1 MIRILIVG
9 HQGLVGRAIHTAVP
23 ASFQIEGV
31 TSADAGRPARADLD
45 LVVNAGGRIWGD
57 AENVEHAIM
66 SSAEAAIH
74 NARRSQCPILHIGS
88 SAEYGARTRPTFL
101 DEEAALR
108 PQTAYAKAKVRS
120 WNRIVSKAPQG
131 AVSLRSGLILS
142 RSVSPHSLLGKI
154 RDMAFEENHVFPVPA
169 SVLAMERNPIH
180 LDDFSSAVLRVA
192 KRLLTSS
199 SSTIPSVLNCGG
211 DEAISVCDLANQV
224 LSMSPLPYRY
234 PKPRRTGHYELVA
247 TNRLKTCTS
256 WKPMHSIRNGDW
268 LR

>member
-1 MIRILIVG
+1 MTRILIIG
-9 HQGLVGRAIHTAVP
+9 HQGLVGRAIHMAAL
-23 ASFQIEGV
+23 ASFQVEGV
-31 TSADAGRPARADLD
+31 ASADAGRPPSADLD

-57 AENVEHAIM
+57 AEDVEHALM

-88 SAEYGARTRPTFL
+88 SVEYGTRARPTFL
-101 DEEAALR
+101 DEEATLR

-120 WNRIVSKAPQG
+120 WNRIASKAPRG

-142 RSVSPHSLLGKI
+142 RSVSEYSLLGKI
-154 RDMAFEENHVFPVPA
+154 RDMAFEENQVYPVPA

-180 LDDFSSAVLRVA
+180 LDDFSSAVLGVA

-199 SSTIPSVLNCGG
+199 TNTIPSVLNCGG
-211 DEAISVCDLANQV
+211 DDAISVCDLANQI
-224 LSMSPLPYRY
+224 LSVSHLTYRY

-247 TNRLKTCTS
+247 TNRIKTCTS